1 MSGPEDINLIPPEP
15 ADVEPTEKVESI
27 ESAKLIKDEV
37 IRDIKRL
44 GMNDPASVDLLQR
57 YADQCEA
64 EYVEQG
70 RTDARQEALRE
81 KANVLAKS
89 EYYFWAIKVMEEVL
103 SIATTEDDKESI
115 EESERIIDI
124 LSERWTQSYT
134 RPPAPEK
141 ASTIEPTEVESGEQ
155 PSLEQEFAI
164 PESIDLKPEEISKI
178 VGREDSIL
186 DKKGIH
192 FTPDYFKILFLQ
204 CDIKDLTDYD
214 AIANTVFAKHIS
226 LKKAENEGIDATEL
240 QSQKMVDL
248 AFRVDVIT
256 KYINKNGLNK
266 FAISL
271 VEEWRAQSLRW
282 VESTGEKRAQMVHN
296 LKLMDMYTAGSDT
309 DIVMQIGKETYDI
322 AVKEGYD
329 DVVDYIKKLY
339 NIG

>member
-15 ADVEPTEKVESI
+15 DDIIPTKKVESV
-27 ESAKLIKDEV
+27 EATKLIKDEV
-37 IRDIKRL
+37 IRAIKVF

-64 EYVEQG
+64 EYIEQG
-70 RTDARQEALRE
+70 RTDAHLESLRE
-81 KANVLAKS
+81 KAHVLANS
-89 EYYFWAIKVMEEVL
+89 GEYFLAIKVMEEVL
-103 SIATTEDDKESI
+103 SIATKEDDKESI
-115 EESERIIDI
+115 AESERIIDI
-124 LSERWTQSYT
+124 LSERGIQSFTQ
-134 RPPAPEK
+134 PPAPEI
-141 ASTIEPTEVESGEQ
+141 ASTIDSPEVELDEQ

-164 PESIDLKPEEISKI
+164 PESIDLTPEEISKI
-178 VGREDSIL
+178 VGRQDSIL

-240 QSQKMVDL
+240 QSQKMADL

-271 VEEWRAQSLRW
+271 VEEWKAQSLRW

-309 DIVMQIGKETYDI
+309 DMVMQIGRETYDVAI
-322 AVKEGYD
+322 KEGYS